1 MGKDATRRRAWV
13 KNAAIIFLAFLLVLT
28 LFSNT
33 IMNYSLPEI
42 SAQYAKYGTISNAI
56 KLSGTVQANESYSV
70 VYDEAATGEDG
81 TAATTQT
88 RKVVSVYV
96 KVGDTVAMGDPILA
110 LQGGASAELE
120 EAEKKLA
127 EAEQAY
133 ELALLNDEVT
143 SLTSGQTL
151 TKAEQAIAD
160 AKAELDKLNEL
171 YNLVESGTNTKEW
184 LESQQKTL
192 TKTYN
197 ALKEQKEDV
206 VDKKIQALEGKI
218 QTEQGKI
225 EDDFSGVSLADR
237 LRLATEEASELEL
250 QVYALKDALEVAKE
264 TLNELKG
271 KSDNVSD
278 ASSIAS
284 TIESLEKEI
293 ESLEKTVSRARE
305 DFADKL
311 KSAAKKTT
319 TGSTNAGSTDAGSED
334 DTGDESG
341 ASTQAKTAYLKDLSS
356 STWSDLE
363 KAVLRSYDWEDIY
376 DHFESILKKAL
387 LKEIPGIVW
396 DDVKDEV
403 AEYIDDVESIVKAHK
418 RSMED
423 YDEDINAKSKELS
436 DAQEK
441 LKLLGFDVGSTDSLV
456 DYEMQQRLDAAQKE
470 YDNTSAELT
479 EVTTKYDEAKAN
491 VKSLTEQ
498 NQSAEKISEYEK
510 QLAVYK
516 EEQETLQEQLDE
528 IDAELEQIDEDLPD
542 ASETPEEVLEKIE
555 KAKRD
560 VASAELELAKAK
572 ATGTATSTETEYKRE
587 AQRKEIEELKAKVE
601 AYKNAP
607 ATTDVTAPIAGRI
620 VSVNYVPGESVSSGN
635 TVAQIEISDKGYVC
649 EISVASDEARKI
661 QVGSTCTITNS
672 WRYNDVSASVTQ
684 VRNDPQSQGKKRIVV
699 IEVTGDVYEGQSLTF
714 SIGDKSQSYDSV
726 LPNSAIREDSDGK
739 FVLVVES
746 KKTPLGVRYT
756 AVRYDVTIVASDDT
770 QSAVSGLYGNEFVII
785 NTTQPVSDG
794 QYVRLADK

>member
-1 MGKDATRRRAWV
+1 MGKDAARRRAWV

-56 KLSGTVQANESYSV
+56 KLSGTVKSNASYSV
-70 VYDEAATGEDG
+70 VYDEAAAGDDG

-96 KVGDTVAMGDPILA
+96 KVGDTVALGDPILA

-120 EAEKKLA
+120 DAEKKLA

-133 ELALLNDEVT
+133 ELALLQDDVT

-151 TKAEQAIAD
+151 TEAEQAIAD
-160 AKAELDKLNEL
+160 AKAELDKLNAL
-171 YNLVESGTNTKEW
+171 YAKLLAGTDTTGVIKEQIKALEKSVKSMTKEK
-184 LESQQKTL
+184 S
-192 TKTYN
+192 
-197 ALKEQKEDV
+197 AADS
-206 VDKKIQALEGKI
+206 KITELEGKI
-218 QTEQGKI
+218 ATENQKI
-225 EDDFSGVSLADR
+225 EEDFSGVSLADR

-319 TGSTNAGSTDAGSED
+319 TGSTNADSED

-403 AEYIDDVESIVKAHK
+403 AEYIDDVASMVKAHK

-479 EVTTKYDEAKAN
+479 EVTTKYEEAKTS

-498 NQSAEKISEYEK
+498 NQSSEKIAEYEK
-510 QLAVYK
+510 ALDEYDAVS
-516 EEQETLQEQLDE
+516 EELEKKLEEANDQLDKLNDDLA
-528 IDAELEQIDEDLPD
+528 DAEEGTSQKPEDVLTQIEDKKNEIT
-542 ASETPEEVLEKIE
+542 AKET
-555 KAKRD
+555 
-560 VASAELELAKAK
+560 SLAIAK
-572 ATGTATSTETEYKRE
+572 ATGTADSTKTEYERE

-607 ATTDVTAPIAGRI
+607 ETTDVAAPIAGRI

-684 VRNDPQSQGKKRIVV
+684 VRNDPQSQGKQRIVV
-699 IEVTGDVYEGQSLTF
+699 IEVTGDVYDGQSLTF